1 MGMSPRTAGGSG
13 KLKKAFE
20 DLASA
25 EKVLLWTNPNPTTA
39 WRDDTP
45 AITLSGQRYAAYSI
59 FYKRYATASNTDG
72 TSYIAVRGANCF
84 GYGNGHCR
92 LVSVTDDS
100 IVIGN
105 PLNNGGWDQA
115 VPYQVFGIKGTEM

>member
-1 MGMSPRTAGGSG
+1 M
-13 KLKKAFE
+13 KKAFE

-25 EKVLLWTNPNPTTA
+25 EKVLLWTNPNPTTKWSSDA
-39 WRDDTP
+39 

-72 TSYIAVRGANCF
+72 TSCIAARGANCF
-84 GYGNGHCR
+84 GCANGYYR
-92 LVSVTDDS
+92 VVSITDDS

-105 PLNNGGWDQA
+105 PLNNGSWDQA
-115 VPYQVFGIKGTEM
+115 VPYQVFGIIGTEM